1 MNLGIRLLR
10 LMCPGREKDRREVR
24 AGITQALAHAED
36 LNRTIIKFN
45 NGGFNG
51 KATRPLPEGGKSS

>member
-10 LMCPGREKDRREVR
+10 LMCPGREKDRRAMRED
-24 AGITQALAHAED
+24 ITKALAHAED

-51 KATRPLPEGGKSS
+51 KVAGTLPEGGKSS